1 MTDNEKIYIYYMAKT
16 ELYDRTLTNMRSPYD
31 STEAFI
37 TDKFSRRLSNKYAI
51 TLSQKL
57 HIGRIKKTINPSLLY
72 MSAIDFLF
80 YFGSF
85 GAYISGGD
93 SNRNITYRNQ

>member
-16 ELYDRTLTNMRSPYD
+16 ELYDRALTIMRSPYD

-57 HIGRIKKTINPSLLY
+57 HIGSIKKTIHPSLLH
-72 MSAIDFLF
+72 MSAQWYIDVFNNLYENNELDF
-80 YFGSF
+80 IEKYLE
-85 GAYISGGD
+85 
-93 SNRNITYRNQ
+93 NI

>member
-37 TDKFSRRLSNKYAI
+37 TGRFSRRLSNKYAI

-57 HIGRIKKTINPSLLY
+57 HIGRIKRTINPSLLY
-72 MSAIDFLF
+72 MSAQWYIDVFNDLYENNELDF
-80 YFGSF
+80 IENYL
-85 GAYISGGD
+85 A
-93 SNRNITYRNQ
+93 NI

>member
-16 ELYDRTLTNMRSPYD
+16 ELYDRTLTIMRSPYD

-57 HIGRIKKTINPSLLY
+57 HITYKENNS
-72 MSAIDFLF
+72 SE
-80 YFGSF
+80 S
-85 GAYISGGD
+85 
-93 SNRNITYRNQ
+93 ITYVCSMVYR

>member
-37 TDKFSRRLSNKYAI
+37 TDKFSIRLSNKYAI

-57 HIGRIKKTINPSLLY
+57 HIGHIKNIGWRLSYFNNASSLLK
-72 MSAIDFLF
+72 SVISISIFLL
-80 YFGSF
+80 
-85 GAYISGGD
+85 
-93 SNRNITYRNQ
+93 

>member
-16 ELYDRTLTNMRSPYD
+16 ELYDMTLTIMRSPYD
-31 STEAFI
+31 NTEAFI

-72 MSAIDFLF
+72 MSAQWYIDVFNNLYENNELDF
-80 YFGSF
+80 IEKYLE
-85 GAYISGGD
+85 
-93 SNRNITYRNQ
+93 NI

>member
-16 ELYDRTLTNMRSPYD
+16 ELYDRTLTIMRSPYD

-57 HIGRIKKTINPSLLY
+57 HIGRIKKTIHPSLLH
-72 MSAIDFLF
+72 MSAQWYIDVFNNLCENNELDF
-80 YFGSF
+80 IEKYLE
-85 GAYISGGD
+85 
-93 SNRNITYRNQ
+93 NI